1 MKNVKVI
8 FMGTPEF
15 AVPILKSLIENTNV
29 IGVVTQ
35 PDKGKNV
42 SPIKE
47 LALKYNI
54 NIFQPIKIRKEYENI
69 LNLNPDIIVT
79 CAYGQIIPKEILDYP
94 KFGCINIHASL
105 LPKLRGGAPIHRAI
119 LEGYEKTGIT
129 IMYMD
134 ETMDTGDIIS
144 MESIDIG
151 KDETVGSLH
160 DRLKILGRDLF
171 MKTLPNIVNNNVSR
185 IKQNNDDATYA
196 YNIKREDEKIDWN
209 LSKDIIHNKIRGL
222 NPFPGSYTLL
232 DDKILKVWSS
242 CKSEEKHFGENGKII
257 KVDSG
262 IHVKVCD
269 GTIII
274 KSLQLEG
281 KRKMDY
287 KEFTNG
293 RNLIGKILR

>member
-1 MKNVKVI
+1 MKDIKVI

-15 AVPILKSLIENTNV
+15 AVPVLESLIENTNV
-29 IGVVTQ
+29 IGIVTQ
-35 PDKGKNV
+35 PDKGSNL
-42 SPIKE
+42 SPIKQV
-47 LALKYNI
+47 ALKNNLI
-54 NIFQPIKIRKEYENI
+54 IFQPIKIRKEYEDI

-94 KFGCINIHASL
+94 KLGCINIHASL

-119 LEGYEKTGIT
+119 LEGYNKTGIT

-134 ETMDTGDIIS
+134 ESMDTGDIIS

-151 KDETVGSLH
+151 ETETVGSLH

-171 MKTLPNIVNNNVSR
+171 MKTLPNIVNNNVNR
-185 IKQNNDDATYA
+185 IKQNNDEATYA

-209 LSKDIIHNKIRGL
+209 LSKDKIYNKIRGL

-232 DDKILKVWSS
+232 DDKILKIWSS
-242 CKSEEKHFGENGKII
+242 YKSEENPKGENGEIV

-262 IHVKVCD
+262 IHVKVSD
-269 GTIII
+269 GIIVI
-274 KSLQLEG
+274 TSLQLEG
-281 KRKMDY
+281 KRKMDH

-293 RNLIGKILR
+293 RDLIGKILR